1 MFIYLHCLTV
11 EVFRDLNKAEQWLTA
26 QVRATE
32 KDEA

>member
-26 QVRATE
+26 LE
-32 KDEA
+32 KGEA